1 MAMQKQCLR
10 QNLFFHHLIV
20 TALRIVCSA
29 FAAVYYIYMIS
40 MQTIIDPV
48 SKQAL
53 LSELTKERYVRK
65 ANNGDNEI
73 YIVTAHNAPN
83 VMREIGR
90 LREVTFRH
98 AGGGT
103 GKEIDIDEFD
113 TSSHPYQQLLVWD
126 PKDKE
131 IVGAYRFILCKD
143 AEFINGKVQLATTEL
158 FTFSDQFYKEYLNYT
173 IELGRSF
180 IQPLYQPGEN
190 RRKGLFSLDNLW
202 DGLGAIV
209 IDNPSQRHFYG
220 KVTMYTDF
228 NVEARDYILTFMKH
242 YFPDPDKLVRPIHSV
257 EIKTD
262 VSGFLKDLK
271 DLPYKEGHALLHQK
285 VKALGENIP
294 PLMNAYMNLSPTM
307 KSFGTAI
314 NPTFGG
320 VEETGI
326 LVTIK
331 DVYDSKKERH
341 FNSYLK
347 EKGQL

>member
-1 MAMQKQCLR
+1 MQK
-10 QNLFFHHLIV
+10 
-20 TALRIVCSA
+20 
-29 FAAVYYIYMIS
+29 
-40 MQTIIDPV
+40 IIDAI
-48 SKQAL
+48 SKDAL
-53 LSELTKERYVRK
+53 LDELTKERYVRK
-65 ANNGDNEI
+65 TNNGNNEI
-73 YIVTAHNAPN
+73 YIITHHNSPN

-90 LREVTFRH
+90 LRELTFRH

-113 TSSHPYQQLLVWD
+113 TSLHPYQQLLVWNAEE
-126 PKDKE
+126 KE

-143 AEFINGKVQLATTEL
+143 AEYNNNRVHLATTEL
-158 FTFSDQFYKEYLNYT
+158 FNFSDTFYKNYLNKT

-180 IQPLYQPGEN
+180 IQPTYQPSEQF
-190 RRKGLFSLDNLW
+190 RKGLFSLDNLW

-209 IDNPSQRHFYG
+209 LNNLSQKHFYG

-228 NVEARDYILTFMKH
+228 NVQARDYILAFMNY
-242 YFPDPDKLVRPIHSV
+242 YFPDTEKLVTPIYSV
-257 EIKTD
+257 NLKTD
-262 VSGFLKDLK
+262 TSNFIFELKNLD
-271 DLPYKEGHALLHQK
+271 YKAGHALLNK
-285 VKALGENIP
+285 NVRALGENIP
-294 PLMNAYMNLSPTM
+294 PMFNAYMNLSPTM

-331 DVYDSKKERH
+331 DVYLSKKERH

-347 EKGQL
+347 ELGLL

>member
-1 MAMQKQCLR
+1 MQE
-10 QNLFFHHLIV
+10 
-20 TALRIVCSA
+20 
-29 FAAVYYIYMIS
+29 
-40 MQTIIDPV
+40 IIEKV
-48 SKQAL
+48 SREAL
-53 LSELTKERYVRK
+53 LDELNRERYVRK
-65 ANNGDNEI
+65 TNNGANEI
-73 YIVTAHNAPN
+73 YIITHHNAPH

-103 GKEIDIDEFD
+103 GKSIDIDEFD
-113 TSSHPYQQLLVWD
+113 TSNHPYQQLLVWN
-126 PKDKE
+126 PEEKE

-143 AEFINGKVQLATTEL
+143 AEFVNGEVKLATTEL
-158 FTFSDQFYKEYLNYT
+158 FTFNKPFYEGYLKET

-180 IQPLYQPGEN
+180 IQPLYQPREN
-190 RRKGLFSLDNLW
+190 MRKGLFSLDNLW

-209 IDNPSQRHFYG
+209 VDNPSQKHFYG

-228 NVEARDYILTFMKH
+228 NVEARDYILSFLKH
-242 YFPDPDKLVRPIHSV
+242 YFPDALNMVVPIHSV

-262 VSGFLKDLK
+262 VTDYMATLKTMA
-271 DLPYKEGHALLHQK
+271 YKEGYAYMNSR
-285 VKALGENIP
+285 VRALGENIP

-326 LVTIK
+326 LVTIS
-331 DVYDSKKERH
+331 DIYEAKKERH
-341 FNSYLK
+341 VDTYIA
-347 EKGQL
+347 EKKARTWK

>member
-1 MAMQKQCLR
+1 MQK
-10 QNLFFHHLIV
+10 
-20 TALRIVCSA
+20 
-29 FAAVYYIYMIS
+29 
-40 MQTIIDPV
+40 IIDPV
-48 SKQAL
+48 SKDAL
-53 LSELTKERYVRK
+53 RDELTRQRYVRK
-65 ANNGDNEI
+65 ANNGNNEI
-73 YIVTAHNAPN
+73 YIVTHHNAPN

-113 TSSHPYQQLLVWD
+113 TSGHPYQQLLVWNPED
-126 PKDKE
+126 NE

-143 AEFINGKVQLATTEL
+143 AEFRDGKVHLATTEL
-158 FTFSDQFYKEYLNYT
+158 FEFGEKFYKHYLRET

-190 RRKGLFSLDNLW
+190 LRKGLFSLDNLW

-209 IDNPSQRHFYG
+209 IDNPSQKHFYG

-228 NVEARDYILTFMKH
+228 NVTARDYILAFMEH
-242 YFPDPDKLVRPIHSV
+242 YFPDKEKMVWPIHG
-257 EIKTD
+257 IKRMTD
-262 VSGFLKDLK
+262 VSEFLTQLK
-271 DLPYKEGHALLHQK
+271 GLEYKEGHALLHQR

-326 LVTIK
+326 LVTIA
-331 DVYDSKKERH
+331 DVYESKKERH
-341 FNSYLK
+341 FTSYLR
-347 EKGQL
+347 EKGLLRA